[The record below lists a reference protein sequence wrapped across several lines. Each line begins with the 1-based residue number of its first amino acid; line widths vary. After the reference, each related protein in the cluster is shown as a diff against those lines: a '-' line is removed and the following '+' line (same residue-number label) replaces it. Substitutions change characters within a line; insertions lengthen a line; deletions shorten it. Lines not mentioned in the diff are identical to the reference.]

1 VLPILS
7 NDTNFADFSFG
18 ALSTGYLANKY
29 GRKPVLLA
37 SGIIYIVGSLIQA
50 IIGLGTSSNVALRVF
65 YFSRFFA
72 GLGVGMVSALIPSY
86 VSECVPQSIRGRC
99 TGMMQ
104 LANNIGIM
112 LSCMS
117 LRHIFHCY
125 TELTNW
131 N

>member
-1 VLPILS
+1 M
-7 NDTNFADFSFG
+7 FADTCGSSFG
-18 ALSTGYLANKY
+18 ALATGYLSNTF

-37 SGIIYIVGSLIQA
+37 SGLIYLIGSLIQA
-50 IIGLGTSSNVALRVF
+50 IVGLGTNADIALRVF

-112 LSCMS
+112 LSCKC
-117 LRHIFHCY
+117 LRNGQGNHAA
-125 TELTNW
+125 NQGSV
-131 N
+131 